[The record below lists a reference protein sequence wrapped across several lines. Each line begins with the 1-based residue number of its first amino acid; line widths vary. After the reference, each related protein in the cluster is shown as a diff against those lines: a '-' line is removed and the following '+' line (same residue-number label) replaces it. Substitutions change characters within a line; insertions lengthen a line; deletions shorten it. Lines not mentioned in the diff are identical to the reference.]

1 MDVDWGELYR
11 TALPDLVRFLHR
23 KVWDIE
29 RARDLAQDT
38 FVRALRENPDNP
50 RSWLFTVA
58 ANLARDEARTAI
70 RRKRH
75 LTLLK
80 TEAEVSTVTED
91 PAGEL
96 ERGRTRGCGPPGTRG
111 VERTRSGGP
120 PPLGRRARLR
130 RDHGSARDLAWIRR
144 HNARPCPGSGS

>member
-1 MDVDWGELYR
+1 M
-11 TALPDLVRFLHR
+11 
-23 KVWDIE
+23 E

-80 TEAEVSTVTED
+80 KDGWRPPFRRVSFG
-91 PAGEL
+91 P
-96 ERGRTRGCGPPGTRG
+96 RTRCSGRPGG
-111 VERTRSGGP
+111 VGNLSGE
-120 PPLGRRARLR
+120 
-130 RDHGSARDLAWIRR
+130 
-144 HNARPCPGSGS
+144 